1 MVRVESGI
9 LQKNM
14 IYKGEIVLKYRI
26 EYPII
31 RGFEEFNLYNFNK
44 AIELQK
50 RCEEELFN
58 DAKSTFDYDKQN
70 EYPVIL
76 YEILS
81 NYRITYNMNDIVSLY
96 IDEYVFT
103 VGAHGNT
110 IRTSQTWNTQ
120 ERRMVSMQEFF
131 KHEPNYVSRIIKN
144 INEQIENNIKNGNNF
159 YFENYCCLTSANFK
173 VENYYIKNGKFIIY
187 YQQYDIAPYLS
198 GILVFEM

>member
-58 DAKSTFDYDKQN
+58 VRN
-70 EYPVIL
+70 V
-76 YEILS
+76 
-81 NYRITYNMNDIVSLY
+81 NMPKI
-96 IDEYVFT
+96 
-103 VGAHGNT
+103 
-110 IRTSQTWNTQ
+110 W
-120 ERRMVSMQEFF
+120 
-131 KHEPNYVSRIIKN
+131 
-144 INEQIENNIKNGNNF
+144 
-159 YFENYCCLTSANFK
+159 
-173 VENYYIKNGKFIIY
+173 
-187 YQQYDIAPYLS
+187 
-198 GILVFEM
+198 